1 MDLKG
6 YIEKYWLLFIIV
18 TQPILDII
26 AYFTFDNNLTIIS
39 FAVRSFYLIFAVI
52 YTFIKSENKKR
63 YILMMLPFALFS
75 LIHIANSY
83 RTSGFELFDDIRY
96 IISVMQFPIL
106 TIAFIDYLRY
116 HKEEHVTIEKG
127 ISISYV
133 IIFISV
139 LLSVI
144 TNSYNTTYSDYGITG
159 WFSSANTQSMILT
172 VISPLFLYF
181 CSKKNDLTYYLG
193 LIMFFLLLFFNGTR
207 ACYYTLIL
215 GLIVLIYTLYSKK
228 RDNCKKLI
236 VTVIVFVF
244 CLALYN
250 FSFTS
255 DRKQDVDNNTNSND
269 EEIVELINRGS
280 LTKEE
285 TIYILKTS
293 YLFEEAIQDLGEDKV
308 YEVMK
313 DKITAYNLGDNRLL
327 KRVYGKIIFEDSD
340 IYTKLVGIN
349 YKVISDYGRNLEN
362 DFTAIFYYYGYI
374 GFALYC
380 LFILY
385 FAYLGIKVLIT
396 KPIKLVSPR
405 FIVLTF
411 TILLSLIGGQFSG
424 ALLRKTN
431 ANIYLSLLFALYYLY
446 LVCSDNNDNYKIEL
460 KNNKI
465 TFLLLHL
472 GYGGI
477 ETAVI
482 NTANSLCDK
491 YDVELISFYK
501 LNKNQTNKIND
512 KIKIQY
518 LYDGEPNREQF
529 LGNLK
534 KKNIIGIF
542 TEGFKAVSILIKK
555 KVLVIRFII
564 HCDSK
569 YIVSTR
575 WEFNTLLSKYGN
587 NYSVKIAEEHHYHNN
602 DKKYLNV
609 IKNKYN
615 NIDYLFALTKT
626 LEKDYKEIL
635 KNNHHTKVILMPNML
650 YEIPDS
656 ISKLDTKNIITIS
669 RLDYGKKNDD
679 IINSFAKIDDKKT
692 KLYIIG
698 DGKEYDNLKLLINN
712 LQLNDRVI
720 LTGYKNKNE
729 IEEYMLKSSLFLMAS
744 LTEGLPMVLLE
755 AMSYGIPCIA
765 YETASGVNDIIAN
778 NENGYVIKNRNEK
791 EYIKCINKIMKDD
804 KLRKKMGKKARA
816 TVEKFS
822 KDEILKKWYAVLDGD
837 YDEKEKK

>member
-116 HKEEHVTIEKG
+116 HKDQIKVIEK
-127 ISISYV
+127 SIMITYS
-133 IIFISV
+133 IIFVSF
-139 LLSVI
+139 LLSIV
-144 TNSYNTTYSDYGITG
+144 TNSYSMTYDEGGITG
-159 WFSSANTQSMILT
+159 WFSSANTQSMILMLL
-172 VISPLFLYF
+172 SPLFLYF
-181 CSKKNDLTYYLG
+181 CSKKKNYVYIIAI
-193 LIMFFLLLFFNGTR
+193 IMTFILLFFNGTKS
-207 ACYYTLIL
+207 CYYTLIFSL
-215 GLIVLIYTLYSKK
+215 PMMCYVLFTDKNKIKMIVTIIVLI
-228 RDNCKKLI
+228 I
-236 VTVIVFVF
+236 
-244 CLALYN
+244 CLALYKG
-250 FSFTS
+250 SFTS
-255 DRKQDVDNNTNSND
+255 NRENRLLENQQKNEKIFENIDYANLSKSEVITVLKENYLYVQAINHFGYDR
-269 EEIVELINRGS
+269 
-280 LTKEE
+280 
-285 TIYILKTS
+285 
-293 YLFEEAIQDLGEDKV
+293 V
-308 YEVMK
+308 YDYMK
-313 DKITAYNLGDNRLL
+313 NKISPYNLTDNRLL
-327 KRVYGKIIFEDSD
+327 KRMYGYIIFDDSD
-340 IYTKLVGIN
+340 LLTKFVGIN
-349 YKVISDYGRNLEN
+349 HQNINKYERDLEN

-491 YDVELISFYK
+491 YDVELVSFYK

-534 KKNIIGIF
+534 KKNMIGIF
-542 TEGFKAVSILIKK
+542 
-555 KVLVIRFII
+555 
-564 HCDSK
+564 
-569 YIVSTR
+569 
-575 WEFNTLLSKYGN
+575 
-587 NYSVKIAEEHHYHNN
+587 
-602 DKKYLNV
+602 
-609 IKNKYN
+609 
-615 NIDYLFALTKT
+615 
-626 LEKDYKEIL
+626 
-635 KNNHHTKVILMPNML
+635 
-650 YEIPDS
+650 
-656 ISKLDTKNIITIS
+656 
-669 RLDYGKKNDD
+669 
-679 IINSFAKIDDKKT
+679 
-692 KLYIIG
+692 
-698 DGKEYDNLKLLINN
+698 
-712 LQLNDRVI
+712 
-720 LTGYKNKNE
+720 
-729 IEEYMLKSSLFLMAS
+729 IE
-744 LTEGLPMVLLE
+744 
-755 AMSYGIPCIA
+755 
-765 YETASGVNDIIAN
+765 
-778 NENGYVIKNRNEK
+778 
-791 EYIKCINKIMKDD
+791 
-804 KLRKKMGKKARA
+804 
-816 TVEKFS
+816 
-822 KDEILKKWYAVLDGD
+822 
-837 YDEKEKK
+837 

>member
-1 MDLKG
+1 MDLKRC
-6 YIEKYWLLFIIV
+6 IEKYWLLFIIV

-26 AYFTFDNNLTIIS
+26 AYFTFNDSLTIIS

-63 YILMMLPFALFS
+63 YILVMLPFALFS
-75 LIHIANSY
+75 LVHIANSY
-83 RTSGFELFDDIRY
+83 RTSRLELFDDIRY

-106 TIAFIDYLRY
+106 TIAFIDYLKY
-116 HKEEHVTIEKG
+116 HKEEYITIEKG
-127 ISISYV
+127 ISVSYI

-181 CSKKNDLTYYLG
+181 CSKKSDLTYYLG
-193 LIMFFLLLFFNGTR
+193 LVMFFFLLFFNGTR

-228 RDNCKKLI
+228 KDNYKKLI
-236 VTVIVFVF
+236 ATVIVFVF

-255 DRKQDVDNNTNSND
+255 DRKQDVDNNTNSRD
-269 EEIVELINRGS
+269 EEIVELINRGN
-280 LTKEE
+280 LTREE

-380 LFILY
+380 MFILY

-411 TILLSLIGGQFSG
+411 TILLSLVGGQFSG

-446 LVCSDNNDNYKIEL
+446 LVCSENNYNYKIEL

-465 TFLLLHL
+465 SFLLLHL

-491 YDVELISFYK
+491 YDVELVSFYK

-512 KIKIQY
+512 KVGIRY
-518 LYDGEPNREQF
+518 LYEGEPNREQF
-529 LGNLK
+529 LSNLK
-534 KKNIIGIF
+534 KRNVIGIF
-542 TEGFKAVSILIKK
+542 REGIKAVNILIKK

-602 DKKYLNV
+602 DKKYLNT
-609 IKNKYN
+609 IKNKYG

-650 YEIPDS
+650 YEIPNS
-656 ISKLDTKNIITIS
+656 VSKLDTKNIITVS

-679 IINSFAKIDDKKT
+679 IINSFTKIDDKKT

-712 LQLNDRVI
+712 LKLNDRVI

-755 AMSYGIPCIA
+755 AMSYGIPCVA
-765 YETASGVNDIIAN
+765 YETASGVNDIIIN
-778 NENGYVIKNRNEK
+778 NENGYVIKNRNEE
-791 EYIKCINKIMKDD
+791 EYVKCINKIMKDN
-804 KLRKKMGKKARA
+804 KLHKEMGKKARA